1 MKIVQQPIS
10 GNHES
15 AMFFDG
21 VVATGEKD
29 GKKYTL
35 KTWQTGELNYNGKDY
50 SEGQIRQLGQMGI
63 LDDTDIDEEETVDI
77 YVDRFLAITEEGQE
91 VDDEIQENVF
101 NDFEEAIEAFEN
113 FLNNK

>member
-10 GNHES
+10 DFHQS

-21 VVATGEKD
+21 VVATGERD

-35 KTWQTGELNYNGKDY
+35 KTVQTGEIVYNEKEY

-63 LDDTDIDEEETVDI
+63 LDDTDIEEEKTISVL
-77 YVDRFLAITEEGQE
+77 VDRFLAITEEGAE
-91 VDDEIQENVF
+91 VAEDAEVY
-101 NDFEEAIEAFEN
+101 NDFTEGIIAFKE
-113 FLNNK
+113 FLR